1 MRSDGFPGGDTP
13 ITAHLNADECAYV
26 QVRFKWDIYEDPRIR
41 DCIPYSRKGDPTTHT
56 AIRVPVLQAWAG
68 NGYGCQFIPRE
79 GMDVLIGFLGGQGE
93 RPVVLGC
100 LYSQR
105 NVLPQGANKYEL
117 QKDILHQRVG
127 IVTKT
132 RPTNGNWSE
141 ITLDDQQGDEVI
153 KIRAAKDLDV
163 EVLHDEMV
171 HVGND
176 ARVEVKNNAQ
186 IEVGNN
192 RATHIG
198 SNESLHVDG
207 NRSTTVDGD
216 ASKEVGGDANVRV
229 TGNVEATFDKDVTE
243 RVFGD
248 KVMVVGSGEEGSK
261 ESAPSFEIY
270 VDSGHTRSF
279 SKARTEIVSEK
290 EIVLSCKH
298 SFLRMTKDQII
309 LSSPKIMQRG
319 GDVSM
324 GGNQFSTD
332 FKNAKVTADE
342 VTVASG
348 EASLKLASDA
358 TLQGRKVL
366 LGDGGGEK
374 ETVDEEKDSVDIHAS
389 TMTLRVWAM
398 DHERKRMPGAP
409 YRLRINETVRTGV
422 ANEEGLIEEQ
432 DLNAYGECHLEWGT
446 NASSDPH
453 EGLREYRYESK
464 LFIHL
469 DSKTPMHV
477 DHALHN
483 LGYRSID
490 QEENLSAFEGDYGVP
505 TSELGT
511 VHEGGA
517 KVSKT
522 PKPRSSEGGDT

>member
-41 DCIPYSRKGDPTTHT
+41 DSIPYSRKGDPTTHT

-100 LYSQR
+100 LYSQK

-117 QKDILHQRVG
+117 QKDILHQRTG

-163 EVLHDEMV
+163 EVLHDEIV

-186 IEVGNN
+186 MEVGNN

-207 NRSTTVDGD
+207 NRTCRVDGD
-216 ASKEVGGDANVRV
+216 VSKEVGGDAQIRV
-229 TGNVEATFDKDVTE
+229 TGDVLSTFENDVTE

-248 KVMVVGSGEEGSK
+248 KVMVVGGGTDDEKKSP
-261 ESAPSFEIY
+261 PSLDIS
-270 VDSGHTRSF
+270 VDGQLRTF
-279 SKARTEIVSEK
+279 SKKRTEVVSEK
-290 EIVLSCKH
+290 GITLLCKNSLLSI
-298 SFLRMTKDQII
+298 TKDQIV
-309 LSSPKIMQRG
+309 LSSPKIVLRG
-319 GDVSM
+319 GDVAL

-348 EASLKLASDA
+348 EASLKLTSEA
-358 TLQGRKVL
+358 TLQGSKVHL
-366 LGDGGGEK
+366 ESGGGER
-374 ETVDEEKDSVDIHAS
+374 EKVEDVEFPESELKPV
-389 TMTLRVWAM
+389 TLRVWAM
-398 DHERKRMPGAP
+398 DHERKRIPGAP
-409 YRLRINETVRTGV
+409 YRLRINKTVRTGV
-422 ANEEGLIEEQ
+422 ANGEGLIEER
-432 DLNAYGECHLEWGT
+432 DLDASGECYLEWG
-446 NASSDPH
+446 AKEPSDPH
-453 EGLREYRYESK
+453 DALRDYRYGSK

-469 DSKTPMHV
+469 DTETPMHV

-483 LGYRSID
+483 LGYRSFD
-490 QEENLSAFEGDYGVP
+490 REENLAALEADYGVP

-511 VHEGGA
+511 IHEGG
-517 KVSKT
+517 VSART
-522 PKPRSSEGGDT
+522 APKPGSSEGGDR